1 MSDNSVKNRIDV
13 LTKEIREADVHYY
26 QNNMPRLS
34 DSDYDKLRQELIS
47 LEKNNPDLVLENS
60 PTKSVGAKAS
70 NKFGKIKHSIPMLSL
85 DNAFN
90 DADVFD
96 F

>member
-13 LTKEIREADVHYY
+13 LTKQIREADVHYY

-47 LEKNNPDLVLENS
+47 LEK
-60 PTKSVGAKAS
+60 K
-70 NKFGKIKHSIPMLSL
+70 
-85 DNAFN
+85 
-90 DADVFD
+90 
-96 F
+96 

>member
-70 NKFGKIKHSIPMLSL
+70 NKFGKIKH
-85 DNAFN
+85 
-90 DADVFD
+90 
-96 F
+96 

>member
-13 LTKEIREADVHYY
+13 LTKQIREADVHYY

-47 LEKNNPDLVLENS
+47 LEKKNPELVLENS
-60 PTKSVGAKAS
+60 PTKSVGAKAVKQIWK
-70 NKFGKIKHSIPMLSL
+70 NKTFYTYVIFG
-85 DNAFN
+85 
-90 DADVFD
+90 
-96 F
+96 